1 MHKSRVWTD
10 DQETFGILL
19 APRSRVPTASF
30 TEVVGSLIFLINS
43 EQPHFR
49 YSAKLGGRLMH
60 LKIPFLATHLRAGS
74 SSSSHSSYSRL
85 GHKVPNDEI
94 PVDLDTAVLL
104 VLYPLVCPSKV
115 KVGLSSVYE
124 LLHAKVRRAV
134 SMGIVRQTSRQLSS
148 RC

>member
-49 YSAKLGGRLMH
+49 HRAKLGGRLMH
-60 LKIPFLATHLRAGS
+60 LKIPFLATYLRAGS

-94 PVDLDTAVLL
+94 PVDVETAALL
-104 VLYPLVCPSKV
+104 
-115 KVGLSSVYE
+115 
-124 LLHAKVRRAV
+124 LL
-134 SMGIVRQTSRQLSS
+134 
-148 RC
+148 